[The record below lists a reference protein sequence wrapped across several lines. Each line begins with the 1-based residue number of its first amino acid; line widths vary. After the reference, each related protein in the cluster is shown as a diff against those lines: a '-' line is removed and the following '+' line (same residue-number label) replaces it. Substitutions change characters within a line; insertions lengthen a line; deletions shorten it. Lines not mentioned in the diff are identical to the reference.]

1 MWKRIFT
8 LPTKGLPVPYNLLVG
23 DFDSS
28 LGSGAR
34 GWVIIDSSTPEIA
47 VIQDPAGLAAG
58 QGNAKFIIVKDGP
71 KKGFKS
77 VDWWAPWRTG
87 LGNNNDAFGQWIFRN
102 IYATGSEAG
111 MYFERDING
120 TIIVEN
126 CVGIG
131 RAFAG
136 GGGGTARYRDG
147 KWEPT
152 LIFRRCYFMC
162 LDWWGDAGE
171 LP

>member
-8 LPTKGLPVPYNLLVG
+8 LPTKGLPVPNNLLVG

-71 KKGFKS
+71 RKDLNLWIGGPHGGPGSGTTMMLLANGF
-77 VDWWAPWRTG
+77 
-87 LGNNNDAFGQWIFRN
+87 
-102 IYATGSEAG
+102 
-111 MYFERDING
+111 FEISMRQVPKRVCILKEIS
-120 TIIVEN
+120 TV
-126 CVGIG
+126 
-131 RAFAG
+131 R
-136 GGGGTARYRDG
+136 
-147 KWEPT
+147 
-152 LIFRRCYFMC
+152 
-162 LDWWGDAGE
+162 
-171 LP
+171 